1 MRPSSL
7 KTYALTLPVF
17 GAGILASVETDDWNW
32 FARSGA
38 AVVAIGVFLTS
49 REILE
54 HNRRLRAGCWDRDW
68 AGENSLRQLARS
80 RHHEE
85 DLWETKFHGLYILI
99 GGTLVWGFGDLIGH
113 LFTA

>member
-1 MRPSSL
+1 MRPSCL

-17 GAGILASVETDDWNW
+17 AAGILASAETHDWGW

-54 HNRRLRAGCWDRDW
+54 HNRRLRAGVWGRDW
-68 AGENSLRQLARS
+68 ADEGSIRQLVRS
-80 RHHEE
+80 RHREE

-99 GGTLVWGFGDLIGH
+99 AGTLVWGFGDLLGP
-113 LFTA
+113 LFAS